1 MYSWCFYK
9 KKTNSKTQ
17 HQVIFKNF
25 YSNLARNLLAKI
37 FKEPNQ
43 YTINFV
49 SDQTINFLSLNYIVY
64 DYQFCFRKNHPTV
77 TFLSFLNGRILKGFN
92 DGLLTVISLI
102 GVQKTFDS
110 INCNILLR
118 NWSIICFFLMFLF
131 YGFNLIY
138 QIKNLL

>member
-1 MYSWCFYK
+1 M
-9 KKTNSKTQ
+9 
-17 HQVIFKNF
+17 
-25 YSNLARNLLAKI
+25 
-37 FKEPNQ
+37 
-43 YTINFV
+43 TINFV
-49 SDQTINFLSLNYIVY
+49 SGKTTQQLLF
-64 DYQFCFRKNHPTV
+64 
-77 TFLSFLNGRILKGFN
+77 FLSFLNGRILKGFN